1 MPIDE
6 TTRLLRRSSEL
17 GTPQVE
23 NGYIHNKASSNLK
36 GIFGVLRPGFTKKYN
51 FWLFSI
57 FGFFMAFFCFARLKY
72 LSTSVLEAELTPGD
86 WFWFHDG
93 ILHIGFMLH
102 LATMLPAGLLM
113 ILQFVP
119 RIRYKFMLFHRLN
132 GYVVI
137 ILALIGNVTAMIIAR
152 RAFGGDMGSQ
162 TCTGFLALAS
172 TVAMALAW
180 WNIRC
185 LQIDLH
191 RAWMLRAMFWMGSIV
206 STRAIMPLMSIV
218 QTALGGYF
226 IAWPCDE
233 IIFILGNR
241 EDLVMSQFPQC
252 LIPNGTTSGWVAVE
266 GDLDFSNPV
275 GLGAIF
281 NTNFGAGLWLAL
293 ILHMI
298 GVEIYLALTPIESE
312 RLRKVSYERQLA
324 AGYENPGNCG
334 TTVSKWGD
342 IGSNATA

>member
-1 MPIDE
+1 MPINE
-6 TTRLLRRSSEL
+6 TSRLLRRSSEE
-17 GTPQVE
+17 GRPPVG
-23 NGYIHNKASSNLK
+23 NGHTSIKTGPNFKA
-36 GIFGVLRPGFTKKYN
+36 IFRILRPGFTKKYN
-51 FWLFSI
+51 FWLFSV
-57 FGFFMAFFCFARLKY
+57 FGFFMALFCFARLKY
-72 LSTSVLEAELTPGD
+72 LSTTVLEAELTPGD
-86 WFWFHDG
+86 WYWFRDG
-93 ILHIGFMLH
+93 TLHIGFMLH

-119 RIRYKFMLFHRLN
+119 RIRYRFMLFHRLN

-152 RAFGGDMGSQ
+152 HAFGGDMGSQ

-172 TVAMALAW
+172 TVAMMLAW

-206 STRAIMPLMSIV
+206 STRVIMPLMSII

-226 IAWPCDE
+226 VAWPCDE
-233 IIFILGNR
+233 IRFILADR
-241 EDLVMSQFPQC
+241 EDLMMSQFPQC
-252 LIPNGTTSGWVAVE
+252 LMPNGTTSGWVAVE

-281 NTNFGAGLWLAL
+281 NSNFGAALWLAL

-298 GVEIYLALTPIESE
+298 GVEIYLAMTPIESE

-342 IGSNATA
+342 VGPREPA